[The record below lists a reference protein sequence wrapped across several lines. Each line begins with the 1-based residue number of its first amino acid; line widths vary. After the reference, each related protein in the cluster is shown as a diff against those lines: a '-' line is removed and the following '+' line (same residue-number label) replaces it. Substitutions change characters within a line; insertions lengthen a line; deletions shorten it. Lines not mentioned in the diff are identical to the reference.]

1 MGCCKPDR
9 EGLRVVQLLVVLA
22 YRSLVKL
29 GCDFAPLERRVFAPL
44 ERRVFRSSRAPCLSL
59 LSSDVSFAPLERRVF
74 RSSRATCLSLRRSG
88 MCYARTSRLSAPRR
102 LPYRSL
108 VKLGCDFA
116 PLERRVFAPLE
127 RDVYSSP
134 AYKHSA
140 P

>member
-29 GCDFAPLERRVFAPL
+29 GCDFAPLERRVF
-44 ERRVFRSSRAPCLSL
+44 RSSRATGFSL

-74 RSSRATCLSLRRSG
+74 RSSRATCLSL
-88 MCYARTSRLSAPRR
+88 LS
-102 LPYRSL
+102 SD
-108 VKLGCDFA
+108 VS
-116 PLERRVFAPLE
+116 FAPLE